1 MSSLV
6 TFIIVVLGLL
16 LMGAI
21 LLQPGSKG
29 GGLGSSF
36 GGGGANSAFGAQ
48 GATPFLAKATYW
60 LAGGFLS
67 AVLIVEI
74 LIVKQGKSVLQKA
87 PLTKTAPAASLPIAP
102 PITPMAP
109 AHNPVTPAPDAAK
122 PAPPPAPPP
131 KK

>member
-1 MSSLV
+1 MN
-6 TFIIVVLGLL
+6 GLL
-16 LMGAI
+16 TTLVIIFGVALMGAI

-60 LAGGFLS
+60 IAALFLGTTL
-67 AVLIVEI
+67 LIEYNI
-74 LIVKQGKSVLQKA
+74 TTSSRSVLEKGSDL
-87 PLTKTAPAASLPIAP
+87 PVSTAPATPAAP
-102 PITPMAP
+102 PAAP
-109 AHNPVTPAPDAAK
+109 APAPSSA
-122 PAPPPAPPP
+122 P

>member
-1 MSSLV
+1 MNGLLA
-6 TFIIVVLGLL
+6 TLIVIFGIL

-60 LAGGFLS
+60 IAALFLGTT
-67 AVLIVEI
+67 LFVEYNI
-74 LIVKQGKSVLQKA
+74 ASGSRSVLEKGSS
-87 PLTKTAPAASLPIAP
+87 LAPAAAPAPAAPAPIAP
-102 PITPMAP
+102 AAP
-109 AHNPVTPAPDAAK
+109 SSTPAP
-122 PAPPPAPPP
+122 AP
-131 KK
+131 KTSH

>member
-1 MSSLV
+1 MNGLLS
-6 TFIIVVLGLL
+6 TIIIILGLA

-60 LAGGFLS
+60 IAALFLGTTLFIEYTVTT
-67 AVLIVEI
+67 ANR
-74 LIVKQGKSVLQKA
+74 SVLEKGSSILA
-87 PLTKTAPAASLPIAP
+87 APAP
-102 PITPMAP
+102 AP
-109 AHNPVTPAPDAAK
+109 ASPAPAQPAPK
-122 PAPPPAPPP
+122 PAP
-131 KK
+131 

>member
-1 MSSLV
+1 MNGLII
-6 TFIIVVLGLL
+6 TFIVILGLL

-60 LAGGFLS
+60 LAACFLG
-67 AVLIVEI
+67 ATLLVEV
-74 LIVKQGKSVLQKA
+74 LIVKQGTSVLEKPSTLKVPA
-87 PLTKTAPAASLPIAP
+87 STAPAPLV
-102 PITPMAP
+102 
-109 AHNPVTPAPDAAK
+109 PV
-122 PAPPPAPPP
+122 PPAPAPTASAP
-131 KK
+131 APAKK

>member
-1 MSSLV
+1 MNSLLI
-6 TFIIVVLGLL
+6 TLIVILGIL

-48 GATPFLAKATYW
+48 GATPFLAKASYW
-60 LAGGFLS
+60 LAGLFL
-67 AVLIVEI
+67 AAIVFVEV
-74 LIVKQGKSVLQKA
+74 LIVKQGTSVLEKPSALKLPAAAAPA
-87 PLTKTAPAASLPIAP
+87 PLVPAAPATAPAAVPAP
-102 PITPMAP
+102 EKAQPEP
-109 AHNPVTPAPDAAK
+109 AHA
-122 PAPPPAPPP
+122 P

>member
-1 MSSLV
+1 MNGLL
-6 TFIIVVLGLL
+6 TTLIIIFGML

-60 LAGGFLS
+60 IAALFLGTT
-67 AVLIVEI
+67 LFVEYNI
-74 LIVKQGKSVLQKA
+74 TTSSRSVLEKGSNLA
-87 PLTKTAPAASLPIAP
+87 PAQAPAAAP
-102 PITPMAP
+102 SPAP
-109 AHNPVTPAPDAAK
+109 AQPAASTPAVPAK
-122 PAPPPAPPP
+122 PAPAAP
-131 KK
+131 KTSH

>member
-1 MSSLV
+1 MNSL
-6 TFIIVVLGLL
+6 IITLIVLFGLM
-16 LMGAI
+16 LMGGI

-60 LAGGFLS
+60 LAAFFLGS
-67 AVLIVEI
+67 ILVVEYM
-74 LIVKQGKSVLQKA
+74 IVKQGTSVLEKPSALKLPVSSA
-87 PLTKTAPAASLPIAP
+87 PAPIGPAAPAPAAP
-102 PITPMAP
+102 AP
-109 AHNPVTPAPDAAK
+109 APT
-122 PAPPPAPPP
+122 

>member
-1 MSSLV
+1 MNGLLSSLV
-6 TFIIVVLGLL
+6 IIFGIA

-60 LAGGFLS
+60 IAALFLGTT
-67 AVLIVEI
+67 LYVEYT
-74 LIVKQGKSVLQKA
+74 VTTASRSVLEKGTS
-87 PLTKTAPAASLPIAP
+87 LSAPAAPAQ
-102 PITPMAP
+102 AP
-109 AHNPVTPAPDAAK
+109 AAPAPAPAQ
-122 PAPPPAPPP
+122 PAPAP
-131 KK
+131 KTSH